1 MPVEKKGAMYDV
13 IVIGARCA
21 GSPAAM
27 LFAQQGYRVLLL
39 EKARFPR
46 DTLSSHYIHLQG
58 VALLNR
64 WGLLDKIRDTGC
76 QPINRESYA
85 APGVRIDGFSL
96 PIDGLR
102 TTYAPRRYVLDPILA
117 GGAVAAGVEFREAC
131 AVTDLV
137 FEDDRVVG
145 VRYTTPGGAEAT
157 DRARLVVG
165 ADGMRSLVA
174 RKVGAP
180 YVIEH
185 SRMTCVYYSYWA
197 GVSAIF
203 ELYERPGRW
212 VAAVPTNDDLQLIMT
227 YFPQDEFSAVRTA
240 VEPAHREAVRT
251 TAPDLYERM
260 SAGERVEQ
268 LYGTGHQENFFRKAF
283 GPGWVLVG
291 DAVNHKD
298 SITAR
303 GITEAFVQAQ
313 TLTDRIG
320 ERLHDDVAL
329 TAALRR
335 YENDLGDE
343 ALSQYRGALNVAEL
357 KPEGRADMLRKLLG
371 HQEQID
377 RYFSTLSG
385 ACSIDDFYN
394 DELLALLDQG

>member
-1 MPVEKKGAMYDV
+1 MYDV

-21 GSPAAM
+21 GSPTAM
-27 LFAQQGYRVLLL
+27 LFARQGYRVLLL
-39 EKARFPR
+39 EKARFPQ
-46 DTLSSHYIHLQG
+46 DTLSSHYIHMQG
-58 VALLNR
+58 MALLNR
-64 WGLLDKIRDTGC
+64 WGLIGRLRDAGC
-76 QPINRESYA
+76 RPITRQSYEG
-85 APGVRIDGFSL
+85 PGVRVEGFSL
-96 PIDGLR
+96 PVDGL
-102 TTYAPRRYVLDPILA
+102 TFTYAPRRYVLDPVLA
-117 GGAVAAGVEFREAC
+117 EAAVGAGVEFREGC
-131 AVTDLV
+131 AVKDLV
-137 FEDDRVVG
+137 WEDDRVVG

-174 RKVGAP
+174 RRTGAP
-180 YVIEH
+180 HVIEH
-185 SRMTCVYYSYWA
+185 PRVTCTYYSYWA
-197 GVSAIF
+197 GVPAHF

-212 VAAVPTNDDLQLIMT
+212 IGVIPTNDDLTLLMT
-227 YFPQDEFSAVRTA
+227 YFPQDEYHEVRKG
-240 VEPAHREAVRT
+240 VEPFYLDTFRT
-251 TAPDLYERM
+251 TAPELYERM

-268 LYGTGHQENFFRKAF
+268 LYGTGHQENYFRKAY

-313 TLTDRIG
+313 SLTDHIG
-320 ERLHDDVAL
+320 ERLHEDAAL

-335 YENDLGDE
+335 YEDDLNGE
-343 ALSQYRGALNVAEL
+343 ALSHYQGALNVAEL
-357 KPEGRADMLRKLLG
+357 KPQGRVDMLRRLVG
-371 HQEQID
+371 HQDHID

-394 DELLALLDQG
+394 DELLTLLDQS

>member
-1 MPVEKKGAMYDV
+1 MYDV

-21 GSPAAM
+21 GSPTAM
-27 LFAQQGYRVLLL
+27 LFAQRGYRVLLL
-39 EKARFPR
+39 EKARFPQ
-46 DTLSSHYIHLQG
+46 DTLSSHYIHTEG

-64 WGLLDKIRDTGC
+64 WGLLDKLRDAGC
-76 QPINRESYA
+76 RPINHQSYE

-96 PIDGLR
+96 PIDGQR

-117 GGAVAAGVEFREAC
+117 DGAVAAGVEFRESC
-131 AVTDLV
+131 AVNDLV
-137 FEDDRVVG
+137 FEGDRVVG

-174 RKVGAP
+174 RKVGAQN
-180 YVIEH
+180 VIEH
-185 SRMTCVYYSYWA
+185 PRMTCTYYSYWA
-197 GVSAIF
+197 GVPAHF

-212 VAAVPTNDDLQLIMT
+212 IGVIPTNDDLTLLMA
-227 YFPQDEFSAVRTA
+227 YFPQDEFSEVRKD
-240 VEPAHREAVRT
+240 VEPAYLDAFRT
-251 TAPDLYERM
+251 TVPELYERM

-268 LYGTGHQENFFRKAF
+268 LYGTGHQDNFFRKAY

-303 GITEAFVQAQ
+303 GISEAFVQARS
-313 TLTDRIG
+313 LTEHIG
-320 ERLHDDVAL
+320 ERLHDEAAL
-329 TAALRR
+329 KVALRR
-335 YENDLGDE
+335 YENDLSDD
-343 ALSQYRGALNVAEL
+343 ALNHYQGALNVAEL
-357 KPEGRADMLRKLLG
+357 KPESRAEMLRKLVG
-371 HQEQID
+371 HQELID

-394 DELLALLDQG
+394 EELLTLLDQS

>member
-1 MPVEKKGAMYDV
+1 MYDV

-21 GSPAAM
+21 GSPTAM

-39 EKARFPR
+39 EKARFPQ
-46 DTLSSHYIHLQG
+46 DTLSSHYIHQQG

-64 WGLLDKIRDTGC
+64 WGLLDRLRDAGC
-76 QPINRESYA
+76 RPIGHQSYE

-117 GGAVAAGVEFREAC
+117 DGAVAAGVEFRESC
-131 AVTDLV
+131 AVNDLL

-174 RKVGAP
+174 RKAGAP
-180 YVIEH
+180 NVIEH
-185 SRMTCVYYSYWA
+185 PRMTCTYYSYWA
-197 GVSAIF
+197 DVPAHF

-212 VAAVPTNDDLQLIMT
+212 IGVLPTNDDLTLLMA
-227 YFPQDEFSAVRTA
+227 YFPQEDFAQVRKD
-240 VEPAHREAVRT
+240 VEPAYLDAFRT
-251 TAPDLYERM
+251 TAPELYERM
-260 SAGERVEQ
+260 RAGRRVEQ
-268 LYGTGHQENFFRKAF
+268 LYGTGHQENYFRKAY
-283 GPGWVLVG
+283 GPGWALVG

-313 TLTDRIG
+313 SLTGHIAG
-320 ERLHDDVAL
+320 RLHDDAAL
-329 TAALRR
+329 KAALRR

-343 ALSQYRGALNVAEL
+343 ALNHYQGALNVAEL
-357 KPEGRADMLRKLLG
+357 KPEGRAEMLRKLVG
-371 HQEQID
+371 HQDLID

-394 DELLALLDQG
+394 DELLTLLDQS

>member
-1 MPVEKKGAMYDV
+1 MYDV

-21 GSPAAM
+21 GSPTAM
-27 LFAQQGYRVLLL
+27 LFARQGYRVLLL
-39 EKARFPR
+39 EKARFPQ
-46 DTLSSHYIHLQG
+46 DTLSSHYLHQQG
-58 VALLNR
+58 VALLQR
-64 WGLLDKIRDTGC
+64 WGLLDRLREAGC
-76 QPINRESYA
+76 RPITHQSYE

-117 GGAVAAGVEFREAC
+117 DGAVAAGVEFRQGC
-131 AVTDLV
+131 AVNDLV

-174 RKVGAP
+174 RKAGAKN
-180 YVIEH
+180 VIEH
-185 SRMTCVYYSYWA
+185 PRMTCTYYSYWS
-197 GVSAIF
+197 GVPAHF
-203 ELYERPGRW
+203 ELYEQPGRW
-212 VAAVPTNDDLQLIMT
+212 IGVLPTNDDLTLLMA
-227 YFPQDEFSAVRTA
+227 YFPQDEFGQVRKD
-240 VEPAHREAVRT
+240 VEPAYLDAFRT
-251 TAPDLYERM
+251 TAPELYERM
-260 SAGERVEQ
+260 RAGRREEQ
-268 LYGTGHQENFFRKAF
+268 LYGTGHQENYFRKAY
-283 GPGWVLVG
+283 GPGWALVG

-313 TLTDRIG
+313 SLTDHIG
-320 ERLHDDVAL
+320 DRLHDDAAL
-329 TAALRR
+329 RSALRR
-335 YENDLGDE
+335 YENDLSNE
-343 ALSQYRGALNVAEL
+343 ALNHYQGALNVAEL
-357 KPEGRADMLRKLLG
+357 KPEGRTDMLRKLVG
-371 HQEQID
+371 HQEHID

-394 DELLALLDQG
+394 DELLTLLDQS

>member
-1 MPVEKKGAMYDV
+1 MYDV

-21 GSPAAM
+21 GSPTAM

-39 EKARFPR
+39 EKARFPQ
-46 DTLSSHYIHLQG
+46 DTLSSHYIHQEG
-58 VALLNR
+58 VALLHR
-64 WGLLDKIRDTGC
+64 WGLLDALRDAGC
-76 QPINRESYA
+76 RPIGHQSYE

-117 GGAVAAGVEFREAC
+117 DGAVAAGVEFRESC
-131 AVTDLV
+131 AVNDLV
-137 FEDDRVVG
+137 FEGDRVVG

-180 YVIEH
+180 NVIEH
-185 SRMTCVYYSYWA
+185 PRQTCTYYSYWA
-197 GVSAIF
+197 GVPAHF

-212 VAAVPTNDDLQLIMT
+212 IGVIPTNDDLTLLMA
-227 YFPQDEFSAVRTA
+227 YFPQDEFSDVRHA
-240 VEPAHREAVRT
+240 VEPAYLDAFRT
-251 TAPDLYERM
+251 TAPELYERM
-260 SAGERVEQ
+260 SAGKRVEQ
-268 LYGTGHQENFFRKAF
+268 LYGTGHQENYFRKAF

-303 GITEAFVQAQ
+303 GITEAFVQAR
-313 TLTDRIG
+313 TLTEYIG
-320 ERLHDDVAL
+320 ERLHDD
-329 TAALRR
+329 AALEAALSR
-335 YENDLGDE
+335 YEDNLGND
-343 ALSQYRGALNVAEL
+343 AFSHYQGALNVAEL
-357 KPEGRADMLRKLLG
+357 KPEGRVEMLRKLVG
-371 HQEQID
+371 HQELID

-394 DELLALLDQG
+394 DELLTLLDQS